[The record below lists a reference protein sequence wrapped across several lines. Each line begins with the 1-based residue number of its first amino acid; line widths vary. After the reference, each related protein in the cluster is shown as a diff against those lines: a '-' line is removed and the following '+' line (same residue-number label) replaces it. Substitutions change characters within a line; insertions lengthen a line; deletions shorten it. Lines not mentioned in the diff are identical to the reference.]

1 MLRLPRLLGL
11 LLVAALVLPVLRADD
26 DNKKKDDPTKKK
38 EVAKDADTPKKKE
51 AAKDDDT
58 PKKKAP
64 ADKEKKDKEKKDR
77 LSWGLE
83 LIGRITVDGNSQG
96 DFTLH
101 VTQKILEPDYGA
113 QQQYAQQQMELARH
127 QLRMATARTLQERN
141 QAALQY
147 YQTAMQLAQTQ
158 QRLFRARDHNYDVQ
172 LRFAD
177 KMKVRSLQPPLDY
190 DDKGNPKKYTAKE
203 LDTLRGKEGL
213 PGFAAEMDAVRSG
226 QIVQVYVARNQG
238 AANQAP
244 KAKAPAPKGAKKKAE
259 RPQDDD
265 EEPASSR
272 PEAVMI
278 VILREPPPQ

>member
-1 MLRLPRLLGL
+1 MLRLPRFFGL
-11 LLVAALVLPVLRADD
+11 LLMGALVLPVLRADD
-26 DNKKKDDPTKKK
+26 DNKKKDDPAKKK
-38 EVAKDADTPKKKE
+38 EVAKDADAPKKKD
-51 AAKDDDT
+51 AAKDDAP

-64 ADKEKKDKEKKDR
+64 ADKEKKATEKKDT

-83 LIGRITVDGNSQG
+83 LVGRINVDGNSQG

-113 QQQYAQQQMELARH
+113 QQQYAQQQMQLAQH
-127 QLRMATARTLQERN
+127 QVRMATARTLQERN

-177 KMKVRSLQPPLDY
+177 KVRVRTLQPPLEY
-190 DDKGNPKKYTAKE
+190 DDKGNPKKYTTKE
-203 LDTLRGKEGL
+203 LQELRGKEGL
-213 PGFAAEMDAVRSG
+213 PGYKAEMDAVRSG
-226 QIVQVYVARNQG
+226 QIVQVYVARNQA
-238 AANQAP
+238 AANQTP
-244 KAKAPAPKGAKKKAE
+244 KAKAPAAKGKKKTE
-259 RPQDDD
+259 RPDD
-265 EEPASSR
+265 EDEDPRSSR

-278 VILREPPPQ
+278 VVLREPPPQ